1 MTCFHLYE
9 NTNEYDMIRI
19 YYCINT
25 PDTLLLRHLYIY
37 ILYTYIFWGDD
48 MRCSKAKSLSSISF
62 VQETEV
68 DSDSAVIGGTT
79 MVSLDCATC
88 AAT

>member
-1 MTCFHLYE
+1 
-9 NTNEYDMIRI
+9 
-19 YYCINT
+19 
-25 PDTLLLRHLYIY
+25 
-37 ILYTYIFWGDD
+37 

-68 DSDSAVIGGTT
+68 DSDSVVIGGTI

>member
-1 MTCFHLYE
+1 
-9 NTNEYDMIRI
+9 
-19 YYCINT
+19 
-25 PDTLLLRHLYIY
+25 
-37 ILYTYIFWGDD
+37 

-62 VQETEV
+62 VQKTEV
-68 DSDSAVIGGTT
+68 DSDSVVVGGTA